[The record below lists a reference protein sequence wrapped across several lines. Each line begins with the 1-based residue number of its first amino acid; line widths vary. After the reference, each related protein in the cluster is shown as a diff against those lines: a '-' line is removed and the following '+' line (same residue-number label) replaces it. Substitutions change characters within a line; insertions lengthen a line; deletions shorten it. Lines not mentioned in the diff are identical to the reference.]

1 MDKGS
6 RKCGLFLNDSE
17 STGQEL
23 WGPEPQSKTA
33 WPPAQHFLEVSCFI
47 AKLFMSLK
55 NIKLQ
60 LCSPNAEKRFI
71 FGYLPAY
78 SVPSQEFAFPG
89 LRSTL

>member
-33 WPPAQHFLEVSCFI
+33 
-47 AKLFMSLK
+47 
-55 NIKLQ
+55 
-60 LCSPNAEKRFI
+60 
-71 FGYLPAY
+71 
-78 SVPSQEFAFPG
+78 
-89 LRSTL
+89 